1 MAQEEK
7 KDEAEVKRA
16 PRGGITRRGL
26 FIGVGST
33 AALLGLGALRY
44 AGHNPLNRPP
54 GGTDEAHLVSGCIRC
69 ERCISVCPT
78 DVLAPLGVEQGLL
91 AVRTPYVTFADDR
104 CTFCDECR
112 KVCPTAAI
120 GPVDP
125 HDPGAGRIGVA
136 VVDTERCVA
145 FDQVG
150 TCGICVDA
158 CEYVALSYD
167 DERHPVVDAAKCN
180 GCGECERICPAN
192 VLTSFG
198 GGHRR
203 GINIVT
209 NKTFEEGRA

>member
-1 MAQEEK
+1 MNA
-7 KDEAEVKRA
+7 
-16 PRGGITRRGL
+16 RRGEDKAAAEQRGPSRRG
-26 FIGVGST
+26 FVIGAAAVVVGV
-33 AALLGLGALRY
+33 AAGAV
-44 AGHNPLNRPP
+44 AAPLAAEADVLRPP
-54 GGTDEAHLVSGCIRC
+54 GSLAEGDFMARCIRC

-91 AVRTPYVTFADDR
+91 VVRTPYVTFADDR

-125 HDPGAGRIGVA
+125 YDPGAGRIGVA

-158 CEYVALSYD
+158 CEYEALSYD

-203 GINIVT
+203 GINVVT
-209 NKTFEEGRA
+209 NRTFEEGRA